1 MVATISC
8 FYLRWFY
15 VLLDSLEEEG
25 MGLLVSKL
33 ILVLVNEGTMCLSIG
48 PCCEWQHRAEV
59 LNVKGARF
67 CLMKC
72 DPDLHDN
79 VLGISLTI

>member
-1 MVATISC
+1 M
-8 FYLRWFY
+8 
-15 VLLDSLEEEG
+15 
-25 MGLLVSKL
+25 
-33 ILVLVNEGTMCLSIG
+33 LVNEGAMCLSIG

-67 CLMKC
+67 CLMKW

-79 VLGISLTI
+79 VLGISLTIQRVNLRILVVLSASSS